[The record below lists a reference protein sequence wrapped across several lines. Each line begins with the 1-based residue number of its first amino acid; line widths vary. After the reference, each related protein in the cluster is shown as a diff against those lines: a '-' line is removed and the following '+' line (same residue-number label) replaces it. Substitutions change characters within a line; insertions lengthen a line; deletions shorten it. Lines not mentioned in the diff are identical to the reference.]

1 MSNSPPLEQLEQTL
15 ERAIE
20 NVRQVGHQTRLEL
33 ELDGVYNV
41 PCPSPISHARFEKV
55 TKK

>member
-20 NVRQVGHQTRLEL
+20 NVRQVSYQTRLEL

-41 PCPSPISHARFEKV
+41 PCPSPISHARFEKF